1 MKKPDYQAKRQANAA
16 RSAALKKKKISG
28 ILKSKGFQAK
38 PSAKDMLK
46 KKIAMKGKKKYK
58 PRNLG
63 NNMGKL

>member
-1 MKKPDYQAKRQANAA
+1 MKKPNYGAKKQAKAA
-16 RSAALKKKKISG
+16 ASKKPFSG
-28 ILKSKGFQAK
+28 LTKSKGFKAK

-63 NNMGKL
+63 NSMGKL